1 MILLDHLQ
9 LIFLQIYY
17 QIINKME
24 VIYNKFIPFNG
35 FYAMTIIK
43 WIFIRDKNKRYAGTN
58 KYNRMIRHES
68 IHEQQILD
76 FTPTVFPNWLRYTIG
91 SICFYLLYGFEWL
104 FKLIPCLIT
113 KKSTYRSLCAEQEAH
128 ENEDN
133 LNYLESR
140 PKLSWLKKIFT
151 LV

>member
-1 MILLDHLQ
+1 MLESEN
-9 LIFLQIYY
+9 
-17 QIINKME
+17 INSMK
-24 VIYNKFIPFNG
+24 VIYNRFIPFKG
-35 FYAMTIIK
+35 SYAITIIK
-43 WIFIRDKNKRYAGTN
+43 WIFVREEYKRLDGSRIYNK
-58 KYNRMIRHES
+58 MINHES

-91 SICFYLLYGFEWL
+91 SMCFYPLYGVEWL
-104 FKLIPCLIT
+104 FKFIPYLI
-113 KKSTYRSLCAEQEAH
+113 KKKNVYRSLCAEQEAY